1 MLIKVK
7 CGEFLI
13 DIFKPN
19 TLDEAKK
26 ILNSEKNIKVLA
38 GGTDLVIDIRRNKY
52 IADSLLDIG
61 NIEELKN
68 IEEKD
73 DSISI
78 GRYSKRYKCS
88 YWCSR

>member
-26 ILNSEKNIKVLA
+26 ILNSEENIK
-38 GGTDLVIDIRRNKY
+38 
-52 IADSLLDIG
+52 
-61 NIEELKN
+61 
-68 IEEKD
+68 
-73 DSISI
+73 
-78 GRYSKRYKCS
+78 
-88 YWCSR
+88 